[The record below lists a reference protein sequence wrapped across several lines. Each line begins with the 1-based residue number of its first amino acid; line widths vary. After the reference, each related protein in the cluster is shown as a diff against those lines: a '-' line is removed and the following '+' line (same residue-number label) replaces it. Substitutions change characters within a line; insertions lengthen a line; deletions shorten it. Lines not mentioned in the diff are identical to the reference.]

1 MLNRKG
7 NLSLEFLLYLLIIL
21 LTLSLLITTN
31 VYFKERL
38 EEDINYK
45 EINQQICF
53 LKKII
58 VEKNN
63 GEITDD
69 VCKESTSND
78 P

>member
-1 MLNRKG
+1 MLSKKG
-7 NLSLEFLLYLLIIL
+7 NLSLEFLLCLLIIL

-45 EINQQICF
+45 DINQQICF
-53 LKKII
+53 LKKIVI
-58 VEKNN
+58 EKNN
-63 GEITDD
+63 GEITND